1 MNLRPNQFQS
11 ASLSGEASRAVPAR
25 YPIRFEMRDNRPSL
39 GERIIAA
46 ARVAAAMHLTE
57 AVLIS
62 ADEAAILALESTEA
76 PA

>member
-1 MNLRPNQFQS
+1 MSLRPNQFHR
-11 ASLSGEASRAVPAR
+11 ASPTVPVGFS
-25 YPIRFEMRDNRPSL
+25 IRFQTSDNRPSL

-76 PA
+76 SA